1 MELFFIYL
9 VYNTTNAKEFKMIF
23 NISHEREVE
32 VSEANVQALIEDI
45 IQTAES
51 EDLAEYQGD
60 SYTWDFYQM
69 YLKKNIRKRVDFEKE
84 DRELDLQIRALQ
96 ARRQRLNEKYNKKD

>member
-1 MELFFIYL
+1 
-9 VYNTTNAKEFKMIF
+9 MIF
-23 NISHEREVE
+23 NISEEREVE

-51 EDLAEYQGD
+51 VESEDLADYRGS

-84 DRELDLQIRALQ
+84 DRELDLQIRTLQ

>member
-1 MELFFIYL
+1 
-9 VYNTTNAKEFKMIF
+9 MIF

-51 EDLAEYQGD
+51 EDLVGYQGD

-84 DRELDLQIRALQ
+84 DRELDLQIRTLQ

>member
-1 MELFFIYL
+1 
-9 VYNTTNAKEFKMIF
+9 MIF

-51 EDLAEYQGD
+51 EDLEYYQGS
-60 SYTWDFYQM
+60 SYTFDFYQI
-69 YLKKNIRKRVDFEKE
+69 YLAKKIRKRVDFEKK
-84 DRELDLQIRALQ
+84 DRELDLQIRTLQ